1 MSIFHNARNFI
12 HAINPWGDAP
22 DNEKRGGN
30 PWGGGSNR
38 GGGGKRG
45 GGGGGNGGGPT
56 PPDFD
61 ALFRQGRDRFKRA
74 VPPSFGGGNI
84 GWIIG
89 VVVLGLWALSGVYSI
104 AGGEQGV
111 VLRFGKFDRTTP
123 PGLHMHLP
131 YPIETVI
138 KANTG
143 LVNQIDIGGTS
154 VSRSQSQ
161 NVNFGIDPAASGQ
174 MLTQD
179 KNILNMHFRISWR
192 IDEPAKFLFNMR
204 DPQLTIRA
212 AGESV
217 MRELVGQR
225 TFDNIVRGGREQL
238 GQEARE
244 QLQEILN
251 IYEAGVLVVDV
262 LPQKIDP
269 PAQVIEAF
277 NDVQRA
283 EQDAEREINQAE
295 AYRSD
300 IVPRAR
306 GEAERIKLDAQ
317 AYMERSTKEAEGE
330 AQRFIQVYNAYRT
343 GGELTKQRLYIETMQ
358 EIMQKS
364 PKIFVDGKSGSN
376 VLPFLPL
383 QDLMNRRP
391 ASAAA
396 APATN

>member
-1 MSIFHNARNFI
+1 MTQFERAKQWI
-12 HAINPWGDAP
+12 HAVNPWGDQP
-22 DNEKRGGN
+22 GEG
-30 PWGGGSNR
+30 NR
-38 GGGGKRG
+38 GGGNQWGGGRRG
-45 GGGGGNGGGPT
+45 GGGGPT

-61 ALFRQGRDRFKRA
+61 AIFRQGRERFKRSL
-74 VPPSFGGGNI
+74 PPGFGGRNAGWLI
-84 GWIIG
+84 GA
-89 VVVLGLWALSGVYSI
+89 VVLGLWALSGIYSI

-111 VLRFGKFDRTTP
+111 VLRFGKFDRITP
-123 PGLHMHLP
+123 SGLHMHLP

-143 LVNQIDIGGTS
+143 IVNQVDIGGGPAT
-154 VSRSQSQ
+154 RSQAQ
-161 NVNFGIDPAASGQ
+161 NVNFGNDPASAGQ

-179 KNILNMHFRISWR
+179 KNILNMHFRILWR
-192 IDEPAKFLFNMR
+192 IDDPAKFLFNMR

-238 GQEARE
+238 GQDARE
-244 QLQEILN
+244 QLQAILN
-251 IYEAGVLVVDV
+251 SYEAGVLVVDV

-269 PAQVIEAF
+269 PAEVIDAF

-283 EQDAEREINQAE
+283 EQDAEKEINQAE

-306 GEAERIKLDAQ
+306 GEAERIKLDAEG
-317 AYMERSTKEAEGE
+317 YLERATKEAEGE

-343 GGELTKQRLYIETMQ
+343 GGEMTKQRMYIETMQ
-358 EIMQKS
+358 DIMKS
-364 PKIFVDGKSGSN
+364 SNKVFVDGKSGNN

-391 ASAAA
+391 ATPAA